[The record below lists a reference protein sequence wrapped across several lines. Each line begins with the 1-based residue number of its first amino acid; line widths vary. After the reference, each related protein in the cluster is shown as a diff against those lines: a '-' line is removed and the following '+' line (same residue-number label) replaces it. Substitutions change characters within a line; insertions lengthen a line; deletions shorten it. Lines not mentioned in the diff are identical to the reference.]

1 MAQSWRLKALN
12 LGSTANTMFPKPG
25 GEVSVKSS
33 FMDDRASMTP
43 PDPAGRNLSTSLVLE
58 DTLGGMGAVPA
69 RGRADHGSG
78 STELSR
84 QRRTLS
90 RPRTKLPELSG
101 LLLARE
107 CNSDWTECSIG
118 LPVSLPLKFHPVL
131 CRERGA
137 AHVHL
142 CSDLLYSV
150 AGWHAAAVGARRWLP
165 V

>member
-1 MAQSWRLKALN
+1 MPLVVHDSSKYFIGFLARGQTLAQSWRLKALN

-107 CNSDWTECSIG
+107 CNSDWTECSRSACQPPIKI
-118 LPVSLPLKFHPVL
+118 PP
-131 CRERGA
+131 C
-137 AHVHL
+137 
-142 CSDLLYSV
+142 
-150 AGWHAAAVGARRWLP
+150 AVPGARCGTRP
-165 V
+165 SV